1 MSAPAALRGTFSDFK
16 LIRGRKVAQ
25 LVIEVPIEQAD
36 AALQALG
43 GIPNPADERW
53 VAVARLQPEAK
64 AQPVSDR
71 PVPTLGIADRAK
83 QESDEEG
90 RRRRFHEMNP
100 AAQIAMSCSL
110 PSFREFL
117 RAREGYIHDD
127 ADTCDAWVKGILR
140 VRSKTEVVPGSQAF
154 AKWNELR
161 GNYEVWLRYER
172 SAA

>member
-64 AQPVSDR
+64 QAPAE
-71 PVPTLGIADRAK
+71 T
-83 QESDEEG
+83 DEEG

-100 AAQIAMSCSL
+100 AAQIAMSCQS

-117 RAREGYIHDD
+117 RAREGYLHDD
-127 ADTCDAWVKGILR
+127 AQTCDAWVKAILGIH
-140 VRSKTEVVPGSQAF
+140 SKGEVKPGSEAF

-161 GNYEVWLRYER
+161 GNYEVWLKYER
-172 SAA
+172 AA